1 MIIFIIG
8 GIIIPIDKS
17 KITKEMLAKAAKCQ
31 TAEELMARA
40 KAEGF
45 ILTKEEAEAY
55 MDELD
60 DIELDEK
67 ALDKVAGGGCYSDC
81 KAEAWL

>member
-1 MIIFIIG
+1 M
-8 GIIIPIDKS
+8 PIDKS

-31 TAEELMARA
+31 TAEELMVRA
-40 KAEGF
+40 KTEGF

>member
-1 MIIFIIG
+1 M
-8 GIIIPIDKS
+8 PIDKT
-17 KITKEMLAKAAKCQ
+17 KITKEMLEKARECK
-31 TAEELMARA
+31 TADELMILA

-45 ILTKEEAEAY
+45 KLTKEEAEAY

-67 ALDKVAGGGCYSDC
+67 ALDKVAGGNCYTKC
-81 KAEAWL
+81 ALEGPM